1 VDIASAAGEVY
12 QPYRSG
18 IRARGLD
25 LVMYAVLKPALDSV
39 AKHAVRFAL
48 LKPLFWLSTEE
59 RVRRERRLRGREQW
73 RKLAKADVVIVSY
86 GKSGR
91 TWLRVLM
98 SRFYQRRHGLRE
110 HSLIGFDNF
119 HLRDAAIPRVFFTH
133 DNYTKDYTGN
143 VDSKADYYEKKVVLL
158 VRHPADVA
166 VSQFHQWKFRM
177 RPNKKTLNAYPDHA
191 ADMSVQD
198 FMLGHEA
205 GLQRA
210 IDFLNQWGRELPRL
224 RDLLIVRYEDMRADP
239 TATLGRV
246 LDFIGTPATSAEL
259 EDAVAYASFENMR
272 QLEQRNRFWLA
283 GGRMK
288 ARDPSNPESFKTRRG
303 KVGGWRDYVDPA
315 LEAEVTRRI
324 DASLLPLFGYTSG
337 ERTAPRVAEAAA

>member
-1 VDIASAAGEVY
+1 
-12 QPYRSG
+12 
-18 IRARGLD
+18 
-25 LVMYAVLKPALDSV
+25 MFAVLKPALDSA

-48 LKPLFWLSTEE
+48 LKPLFWLPTEE

-73 RKLAKADVVIVSY
+73 RKLAKADLVVVSY

-98 SRFYQRRHGLRE
+98 SRFYQQRHGLRE

-119 HLRDAAIPRVFFTH
+119 HLRCAAIPRVFFTH

-143 VDSKADYYEKKVVLL
+143 IDSKADYYDKKVVLL

-177 RPNKKTLNAYPDHA
+177 RPNKKTLNAYPEHTA
-191 ADMSVQD
+191 ELTVQD

-205 GLQRA
+205 GLERA

-224 RDLLIVRYEDMRADP
+224 RELRIVRYEDMRADP
-239 TATLGRV
+239 AATLGRV
-246 LDFIGTPATSAEL
+246 LEFIGTPASPAEL
-259 EDAVAYASFENMR
+259 ADAVAYASFENMR

-288 ARDPSNPESFKTRRG
+288 ARDPNQPESFKTRRG
-303 KVGGWRDYVDPA
+303 KVGGWRDYVDAPLA
-315 LEAEVTRRI
+315 AEVTRRI
-324 DASLLPLFGYTSG
+324 DECLLPVFGYTSG
-337 ERTAPRVAEAAA
+337 ERAPPQVAEAAA